1 MKYHIFELRRK
12 ILIYGWSS
20 QLYTQLKQLWNSK
33 ARNSYEFLLSHGNYR
48 AIKLNIL
55 RTVMNFALNKISWRI
70 VLPAFQWFSRWLVK
84 AIGATGPNWNK
95 SPHRSHDTYSRG
107 QKCQLKIF
115 TGFKMF
121 SINQWEFIRTC
132 ESFQYKL
139 SVLAAAKEI
148 QKYRNETYKLN
159 RTNHD
164 VTYFC
169 ANQKTIGW
177 WNKGLSI
184 Q

>member
-1 MKYHIFELRRK
+1 MAD
-12 ILIYGWSS
+12 
-20 QLYTQLKQLWNSK
+20 QNSK
-33 ARNSYEFLLSHGNYR
+33 ARNSYEFFLSHGNYR

-55 RTVMNFALNKISWRI
+55 RTVTKIAFYKISWRI

-84 AIGATGPNWNK
+84 AIGAAGPNWNK

-107 QKCQLKIF
+107 QKWQLKIF

-139 SVLAAAKEI
+139 PALGAANKLYKVQIMTSPIAISVATRRLAGERKDCLFNSKNSTQHVFTSRYWSES
-148 QKYRNETYKLN
+148 QSY
-159 RTNHD
+159 
-164 VTYFC
+164 VT
-169 ANQKTIGW
+169 G
-177 WNKGLSI
+177 
-184 Q
+184 